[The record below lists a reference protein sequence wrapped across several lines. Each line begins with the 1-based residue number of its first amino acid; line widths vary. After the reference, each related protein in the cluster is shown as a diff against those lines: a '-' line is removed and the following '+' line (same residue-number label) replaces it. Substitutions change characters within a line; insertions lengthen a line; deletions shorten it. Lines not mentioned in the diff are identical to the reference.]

1 IAPMTKHSTTM
12 KLRFTTYHRAARG
25 AKLGQQVL
33 EKIEFEFLVAGC
45 RAAFM
50 DRFVLD
56 AVGKRIRQ
64 AAVLGSGMD
73 TRAYRLD
80 LPPQMRIVEVDEA
93 AVHEAKAA
101 ALHDQ
106 STRCSVRRAAVRAEG
121 PSCCG
126 VLRLC
131 AARSTSPAG
140 PSAPGRCRRPWRPR
154 WTAGGPASSSWTAR
168 WRPGRPRRAPPRW
181 PPRWR
186 SRRRAASSRAL
197 PGVALAQ
204 ALGARRWS

>member
-106 STRCSVRRAAVRAEG
+106 STRCSVRRAAVDLPGGAVG
-121 PSCCG
+121 
-126 VLRLC
+126 
-131 AARSTSPAG
+131 AG
-140 PSAPGRCRRPWRPR
+140 ALQEALASSLDCRRPSLFVLDGALEAWAPEAGAAALAAAVAVAAEGSIISGA
-154 WTAGGPASSSWTAR
+154 AGGG
-168 WRPGRPRRAPPRW
+168 PG
-181 PPRWR
+181 
-186 SRRRAASSRAL
+186 
-197 PGVALAQ
+197 PGSGCSEVV
-204 ALGARRWS
+204 G